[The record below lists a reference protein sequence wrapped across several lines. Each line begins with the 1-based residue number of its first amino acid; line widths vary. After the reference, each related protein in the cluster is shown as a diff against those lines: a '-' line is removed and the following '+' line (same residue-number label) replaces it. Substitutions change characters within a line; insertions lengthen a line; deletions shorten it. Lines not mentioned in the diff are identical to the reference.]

1 MTSSD
6 RSPVKVVLVAKS
18 KTGKNMIKSQE
29 IEKTADVLK
38 SMEELAARAKS
49 MASNL
54 AFVASKAREGGN
66 LSTRVY
72 DDILDLVDQTGRTTS
87 DMSKVIRVVRME
99 VGRLYKLSRHGEI
112 ELEKNKDLMEKIER
126 ALESLLGESQRVLY
140 IMKKLK
146 SVSADN
152 KLIS

>member
-1 MTSSD
+1 
-6 RSPVKVVLVAKS
+6 
-18 KTGKNMIKSQE
+18 MIKSQG
-29 IEKTADVLK
+29 IEKTSDVLK
-38 SMEELAARAKS
+38 SLEELSTQAKR

-54 AFVASKAREGGN
+54 AYAASKAREAGG

-72 DDILDLVDQTGRTTS
+72 DDILDLVDQIGRATS
-87 DMSKVIRVVRME
+87 DISRMIRMVRME

-112 ELEKNKDLMEKIER
+112 ELEKNRELIEKIER
-126 ALESLLGESQRVLY
+126 SLESVLAESQRVLY

-146 SVSADN
+146 SVSANN

>member
-1 MTSSD
+1 
-6 RSPVKVVLVAKS
+6 
-18 KTGKNMIKSQE
+18 MIKSQE
-29 IEKTADVLK
+29 IEKTTDILK
-38 SMEELAARAKS
+38 SMEELASRAKT

-54 AFVASKAREGGN
+54 AFTASKAREGGN

-112 ELEKNKDLMEKIER
+112 ELEKNKDLMEKVER
-126 ALESLLGESQRVLY
+126 SLEALLGESQRVLY

-152 KLIS
+152 KLIT

>member
-1 MTSSD
+1 
-6 RSPVKVVLVAKS
+6 
-18 KTGKNMIKSQE
+18 MIKSQE
-29 IEKTADVLK
+29 IEKATDVLK
-38 SMEELAARAKS
+38 SLEELTDRAKG

-54 AFVASKAREGGN
+54 AYAASKSRESGN
-66 LSTRVY
+66 ISTRVY

-87 DMSKVIRVVRME
+87 DMCRMVRVVRME

-112 ELEKNKDLMEKIER
+112 ELEKNKELMEKIER
-126 ALESLLGESQRVLY
+126 SLDALLGESQRVLY